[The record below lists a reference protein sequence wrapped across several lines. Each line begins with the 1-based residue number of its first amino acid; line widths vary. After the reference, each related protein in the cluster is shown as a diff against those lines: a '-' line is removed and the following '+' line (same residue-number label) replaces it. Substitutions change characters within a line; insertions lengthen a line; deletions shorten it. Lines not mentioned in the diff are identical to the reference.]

1 MDFQRPNTA
10 RNRLI
15 RRAVYTGL
23 GLLLILSVSLGVS
36 RLKPAAPIVERTTV
50 WIDAVK
56 RGPMVRQVRGLG
68 TLVPEEI
75 RWIPAL
81 TEGRVERIRV
91 LPGAIVKPDSI
102 LLDLSDPELQL
113 AVLDARAQLKA
124 AEAEY
129 NGLRVRLESQRLDQ
143 QATAVRVETEYQQA
157 KLRADRDELLAK
169 EGLTPDLTL
178 RLSLATA
185 NELAKRYEIEKK
197 RLDIYGESIEAQLA
211 VQRTKVEQFNALF
224 QLKLSQVKELQVKAG
239 IDGVLQQL
247 PVEVGQRVM
256 PGTNL
261 ARVSEP
267 KHLKAELKIPETQAR
282 DILVGQKASVDTR
295 NGVIPGRVTRIDPA
309 AQNGTVAVDVAI
321 EGELPKGARPDL
333 SVDGTVEIERLDDVL
348 FVGRPVQVQSDSLVS
363 LFKLEQGGK
372 GAVRVKVRLGRSSVS
387 TIEIIDGLRV
397 GDQAILSDMSAWD
410 AYDRVR
416 FN

>member
-1 MDFQRPNTA
+1 MDIQRPNAA

-15 RRAVYTGL
+15 RRVLYSGL
-23 GLLLILSVSLGVS
+23 GLVLVLSISFGVS
-36 RLKPAAPIVERTTV
+36 RLKPASPVVERASI

-56 RGPMVRQVRGLG
+56 RGPMIRQVRGLG

-81 TEGRVERIRV
+81 TEGRVERVRV
-91 LPGAIVKPDSI
+91 LPGAIVKPDTI
-102 LLDLSDPELQL
+102 LLDLSNPELQL
-113 AVLDARAQLKA
+113 AVLDAQAQLKA

-129 NGLRVRLESQRLDQ
+129 SGLRVTLESQRLDQ
-143 QATAVRVETEYQQA
+143 QATAVRVETEYHQA

-169 EGLTPDLTL
+169 DGLTPDLTL

-211 VQRTKVEQFNALF
+211 VQRTKVEQFKALF
-224 QLKLSQVKELQVKAG
+224 ELKQSQVKELQVKAG

-267 KHLKAELKIPETQAR
+267 KRLKAELKIPETQAR
-282 DILVGQKASVDTR
+282 DILVGQKASIDTR
-295 NGVIPGRVTRIDPA
+295 NGVIPGHVTRIDPA

-333 SVDGTVEIERLDDVL
+333 SVDGTIEIERLDDVL
-348 FVGRPVQVQSDSLVS
+348 FVGRPVQSQSDSLVS
-363 LFKLEQGGK
+363 LFKLEEDGK
-372 GAVRVKVRLGRSSVS
+372 GAVRVKVRLGRSSVN

-397 GDQAILSDMSAWD
+397 GDQAILSDMSSWD